1 MIIYIIISGRGNIR
15 VKNLLYKRNP
25 MLVLSYLSKSDGP
38 TYGRK
43 ISQEIGINQGSVSII
58 LRDFKDSGLVK
69 SKNVGKTILYYAN
82 KHDPIMKA
90 FRLFE
95 NLLEL
100 TCLVNQIK
108 QYAREIIL
116 FGSCAKGEDDNN
128 SDIDLFVVA
137 DNDNHQ
143 TIRDAIAGY
152 EIDRPINSVLVDTL
166 EAMDLEE
173 TDKGF
178 LDETYKGIRL
188 WEGGRDSSEE

>member
-1 MIIYIIISGRGNIR
+1 MR
-15 VKNLLYKRNP
+15 NLLYKRNP
-25 MLVLSYLSKSDGP
+25 MLVLSYLSKSDAP

-43 ISQEIGINQGSVSII
+43 ISKDVGINQGSVSVI
-58 LRDFKDSGLVK
+58 LRDFEDTGLVK

-100 TCLVNQIK
+100 TCLVNELK
-108 QYAREIIL
+108 QHSREIIL

-143 TIRDAIAGY
+143 VIREAIAGY
-152 EIDRPINSVLVDTL
+152 EISRQINPVLVDTL
-166 EAMDLEE
+166 ELMDMEE
-173 TDKGF
+173 NDKVF
-178 LDETYKGIRL
+178 LDEIYNGIRL
-188 WEGGRDSSEE
+188 WEGGLGERIH